1 MIIKGK
7 GKAFRLIILA
17 KLKKKYKRQIFLRG
31 LYRPDIK
38 YSEHKNIDLNEYCQ
52 TIYKFVP
59 LAQFSAQ

>member
-17 KLKKKYKRQIFLRG
+17 KLKKKYKRQIVLRG
-31 LYRPDIK
+31 LFRPEIK
-38 YSEHKNIDLNEYCQ
+38 YLEHRNINLSKYCQ

-59 LAQFSAQ
+59 LAQFSAE